1 MLRLRAVAAGY
12 LGFGRHAGQ
21 LFPAVGIT
29 GGRFREGFAF
39 IINRNR
45 TCRGFVAV
53 LVIGVFRHSPA
64 VHNTVS
70 VIGHGLDGEDLVV
83 LVDLFQHDGRI
94 SACVYF
100 GPVFG
105 AGAVVLI
112 FCIFQRSLIAPKR
125 GLGSAYLAAV
135 LVQIVIA
142 LDQVRAVLVLLRL
155 NRGLGPGGIGPDG
168 IDPLGGV
175 RVLCLVDGRCLVQV
189 LDAGVDDAAVNLVL
203 DDADGA
209 AGFVAVDLDPVPPVG
224 RQPADL
230 SADGLFGDADDLDV
244 VHQQLFALA
253 GLNQLLGV
261 LDLGDHLD
269 ALELFTLLKGG
280 GGDALQG
287 RGEDNAPQV
296 DEVLEGL
303 VRDRRHTLVDD
314 DAQGPL
320 ALVVPGRRV
329 LLIKAHHGTPAPN
342 HQGAGPGVVEPFEL
356 ARLLRICRSPGRRGS
371 RRVRG
376 RRWRSGRR
384 RQGDARGDVFKGSV
398 IQLVELHG
406 VPVGMGVGVP
416 HAHGRRHAEDQSQ
429 SHDFPDCF
437 HSVLLL

>member
-1 MLRLRAVAAGY
+1 M
-12 LGFGRHAGQ
+12 
-21 LFPAVGIT
+21 
-29 GGRFREGFAF
+29 
-39 IINRNR
+39 
-45 TCRGFVAV
+45 
-53 LVIGVFRHSPA
+53 
-64 VHNTVS
+64 
-70 VIGHGLDGEDLVV
+70 
-83 LVDLFQHDGRI
+83 
-94 SACVYF
+94 
-100 GPVFG
+100 
-105 AGAVVLI
+105 
-112 FCIFQRSLIAPKR
+112 
-125 GLGSAYLAAV
+125 
-135 LVQIVIA
+135 
-142 LDQVRAVLVLLRL
+142 
-155 NRGLGPGGIGPDG
+155 
-168 IDPLGGV
+168 
-175 RVLCLVDGRCLVQV
+175 
-189 LDAGVDDAAVNLVL
+189 L
-203 DDADGA
+203 DDADGT
-209 AGFVAVDLDPVPPVG
+209 AGPVTVDLHPAPPVG

-230 SADGLFGDADDLDV
+230 SADGLLGDADDLDI

-253 GLNQLLGV
+253 GLDQLLSV

-303 VRDRRHTLVDD
+303 VRDRRHALVDD

-356 ARLLRICRSPGRRGS
+356 ARLLRVGRSPGRRGS

-376 RRWRSGRR
+376 RRRRSGRR

-416 HAHGRRHAEDQSQ
+416 MQRTSARAMIFRIVFILFSSCNYMLHSLAYNTTISCYCT
-429 SHDFPDCF
+429 CF
-437 HSVLLL
+437 RPFRQAFSRI